1 MGTKK
6 NRVLS
11 PYFTNKQT
19 RSRIDKL
26 LHKNAILQSNLGI
39 DSTKEDK
46 EKVHEETKQIS
57 DKIASLDAEFA
68 KDTFPE
74 YQ

>member
-6 NRVLS
+6 NRSLS
-11 PYFTNKQT
+11 PYFTNKQK
-19 RSRIDKL
+19 RNRIDNL

-39 DSTKEDK
+39 DSTKEEKQEVHDK
-46 EKVHEETKQIS
+46 TKQIS

-68 KDTFPE
+68 KNTFPE